1 LIAIVKKYIVFIN
14 NTQYLYKNEQ
24 IVTNMQLKKLEGII
38 GYYI

>member
-1 LIAIVKKYIVFIN
+1 MFIN

-24 IVTNMQLKKLEGII
+24 NVTNMQLKKLEAII